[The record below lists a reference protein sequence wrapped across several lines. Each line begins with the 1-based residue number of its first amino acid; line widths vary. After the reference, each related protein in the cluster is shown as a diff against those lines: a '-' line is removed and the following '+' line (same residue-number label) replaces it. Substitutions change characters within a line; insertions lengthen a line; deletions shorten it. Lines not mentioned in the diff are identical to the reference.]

1 MSLLNSLAARRCRS
15 HVSSRGALTTRRR
28 KRAAA
33 WIVAGF
39 GLISHSASVSA
50 QVVPGSGAA
59 IGSPEADEQRVRQ
72 LTGETLR
79 ASTDSARRYRLVA
92 PRLLVRWNTAIPY
105 EGNDGALWAGRGLS
119 GSVVGGA
126 LVTYEHGGIKTEFAI
141 VPELTH
147 AENLPFQF
155 LLNRASGRSAFSS
168 TFHIGTSSADIP
180 SRFGDQR
187 INTIGLGQSAITMT
201 ADRVAF
207 GASSANEWWGPA
219 IRNTLVLSNN
229 AAGIPRVFVRSA
241 RPLANRFGET
251 DIRLI
256 AGDLTESPFFD
267 QDVQND
273 ARSVSGMLLTFR
285 PAADTALTLGL
296 SRLVVAPLSSRNELP
311 SHALDVLTRWEPV
324 RSPDDT
330 LPDGRSTQRTD
341 QIFSLFARWV
351 FPASGLELYG
361 EWARTE
367 LPRSL
372 GEFAEAPQS
381 TQAYTFGGQY
391 VKPALGRGRVRL
403 QAEATN
409 LEQTI
414 VWPDRPT
421 LDYYAGRATTQGL
434 TQRGQVL
441 GAQIGPGAS
450 SQYLAGDWLAA
461 TWSAGLFVNRTR
473 NEEDALYRQFIPI
486 STRHDVTLAAGIRG
500 RRRTGHAFISGE
512 LVSSQRLNYLFQSNF
527 YQGNPRLAT
536 DVSNVSLTIRI
547 DPR

>member
-1 MSLLNSLAARRCRS
+1 M
-15 HVSSRGALTTRRR
+15 
-28 KRAAA
+28 
-33 WIVAGF
+33 
-39 GLISHSASVSA
+39 SA

-72 LTGETLR
+72 LMGESIGT
-79 ASTDSARRYRLVA
+79 AADSARRHVRVVA
-92 PRLLVRWNTAIPY
+92 PRLLVRWNSVIPY
-105 EGNDGALWAGRGLS
+105 QGNDGALWAGRGVS
-119 GSVVGGA
+119 GSVTGGA
-126 LVTYEHGGIKTEFAI
+126 LVTYEGRGIHTEVAI
-141 VPELTH
+141 IPDLTH
-147 AENLPFQF
+147 AENVPFQF
-155 LLNRASGRSAFSS
+155 LPNRASGRSGFSS
-168 TFHIGTSSADIP
+168 PFHIGRSSADIP
-180 SRFGDQR
+180 SRFGDR
-187 INTIGLGQSAITMT
+187 PINTIGLGQSAITLT
-201 ADRVAF
+201 SGRVAF
-207 GASSANEWWGPA
+207 GVSSANEWWGPA

-229 AAGIPRVFVRSA
+229 AAGIPRVFLRSA
-241 RPLANRFGET
+241 HPLASRFGDT

-267 QDVQND
+267 RDAQND
-273 ARSVSGMLLTFR
+273 ARSVSGILLTFR
-285 PAADTALTLGL
+285 PAADSELTLGL
-296 SRLVVAPLSSRNELP
+296 SRLVVAPLSGRNELP

-330 LPDGRSTQRTD
+330 LADGRSTQRTD
-341 QIFSLFARWV
+341 QIFSLFARWI
-351 FPASGLELYG
+351 FPASGVELYG

-372 GEFAEAPQS
+372 GEFLEAPQS
-381 TQAYTFGGQY
+381 TQSYTFGGQY
-391 VKPALGRGRVRL
+391 VKPALGRGKVRL

-421 LDYYAGRATTQGL
+421 LDYYAGRATVHGL

-486 STRHDVTLAAGIRG
+486 STRHDVTLTAGFRG
-500 RRRTGHAFISGE
+500 RTRTRRAVISGE
-512 LVSSQRLNYLFQSNF
+512 LASSNRLNYLFQTNY